1 MAAPFLN
8 ISALS
13 RRTGVAP
20 DTLRK
25 WEQRYG
31 VLSPTRTTGGQRR
44 YDEMDVQ
51 RVEWLRDR
59 IRAGWRIGEAARV
72 LDEASSTAF
81 DDPTDLRAALIGS
94 IQNYELQALSAT
106 LDQAFAVLPLEQ
118 ALIEVIKPALHWAGE
133 AWHNGELSIAQE
145 HAITAKVRA
154 HLGKL
159 ISEGR
164 GGVHGVAVLA
174 CAPGEQ
180 HDVGLLMLAV
190 MLRADGWRVE
200 FLGVD
205 TPIDTAFAFA
215 DRIGASMLCISSAR
229 TESVDALRVAL
240 APQGLRPTV
249 ALVVGGA
256 GVDSET
262 AHELRAIYAHGDLDL
277 AVAQLR
283 QLAPLGPA

>member
-1 MAAPFLN
+1 MAAPLLN

-31 VLSPTRTTGGQRR
+31 VLRPIRTAGAQRR
-44 YDEMDVQ
+44 YTEMDVQ

-59 IRAGWRIGEAARV
+59 IREGWRIGEAARV
-72 LDEASSTAF
+72 LDEASSTAL
-81 DDPTDLRAALIGS
+81 DDPAELRDALIAS
-94 IQNYELQALSAT
+94 IRDYEPQVLSAT
-106 LDQAFAVLPLEQ
+106 LDQTFAVLPLEQ
-118 ALIEVIKPALHWAGE
+118 ALTEVIKPALQWTGE

-145 HAITAKVRA
+145 HAFTAKVRA

-159 ISEGR
+159 LSDGR
-164 GGVHGVAVLA
+164 GGVRGVAVLA

-180 HDVGLLMLAV
+180 HDIGLLMLAV

-200 FLGVD
+200 LLGVD
-205 TPIDTAFAFA
+205 TPIDTTIAFA
-215 DRIGASMLCISSAR
+215 DRIGATILCISATLS
-229 TESVDALRVAL
+229 ESVDLLRLAL
-240 APQGLRPTV
+240 APDNPRPRA

-256 GVDSET
+256 AIDPET
-262 AHELRAIYAHGDLDL
+262 ARELQAVYVKGELVR
-277 AVAQLR
+277 AVARLR
-283 QLAPLGPA
+283 ELAAAQPR

>member
-1 MAAPFLN
+1 MAAPLLN

-31 VLSPTRTTGGQRR
+31 VLNPTRTAGGQRR
-44 YDEMDVQ
+44 YTEMDVQ

-59 IRAGWRIGEAARV
+59 IRDGWRVGEAARV
-72 LDEASSTAF
+72 LDEAGS
-81 DDPTDLRAALIGS
+81 AALDEPAELRDALIAS
-94 IQNYELQALSAT
+94 IRDYEPQLVSAT

-118 ALIEVIKPALHWAGE
+118 ALTEVITPALQWTGE
-133 AWHNGELSIAQE
+133 AWHDGELSIAQE

-159 ISEGR
+159 LSDGR

-180 HDVGLLMLAV
+180 HDIGLLMLAV

-205 TPIDTAFAFA
+205 TPIDTAIAFA
-215 DRIGASMLCISSAR
+215 GRIGATMLCISATRS
-229 TESVDALRVAL
+229 ESVDLLRTARTSL
-240 APQGLRPTV
+240 APPPT
-249 ALVVGGA
+249 ATLVIGGA
-256 GVDSET
+256 AIDPET
-262 AHELRAIYAHGDLDL
+262 ALDLRAIYADGRLDL
-277 AVAQLR
+277 AVARLR
-283 QLAPLGPA
+283 KLATA